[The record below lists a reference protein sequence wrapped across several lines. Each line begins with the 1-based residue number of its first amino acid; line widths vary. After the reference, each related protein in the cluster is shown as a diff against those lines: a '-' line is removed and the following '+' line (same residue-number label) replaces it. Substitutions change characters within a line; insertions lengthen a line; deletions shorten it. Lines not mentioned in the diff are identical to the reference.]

1 MFVLIIIILIEGL
14 FVISGVKTCGDTFG
28 YCLLGSDCTTDDDFL
43 PDPSGNCE
51 GLKRAF
57 TPSAPFICCKFNKIT
72 PPQPG
77 TSRTDIDLKKN
88 TSNDIKEKIS
98 RSTRED
104 IDSSKMDIDQL
115 SKLNQI
121 ESVIKKIV
129 EQLINET
136 ANNIQI
142 EETSI
147 NNETKIDE
155 NTVRNEE
162 LPMVNDTVE
171 INETTVSPT
180 TEVDETVNNYDSTN
194 ILQEN
199 KEETAETNKIDAIE
213 TATQD
218 SFVDDEFR
226 TEKHICQKT
235 CKSEMIFSVEK
246 KPLCYGT
253 LLDDV
258 WILTSGT
265 CASR

>member
-1 MFVLIIIILIEGL
+1 MFVLISIILIKGL

-43 PDPSGNCE
+43 PDPLGNCD

-57 TPSAPFICCKFNKIT
+57 TPSAPFICCKFNKIS
-72 PPQPG
+72 PPG

-88 TSNDIKEKIS
+88 TSHDMREKIS

-142 EETSI
+142 EGASI

-162 LPMVNDTVE
+162 LPMINDSVE

-180 TEVDETVNNYDSTN
+180 TETDETFNYDSTN
-194 ILQEN
+194 IPPEN
-199 KEETAETNKIDAIE
+199 KEETVETNKIDAIE
-213 TATQD
+213 TETQD

>member
-1 MFVLIIIILIEGL
+1 MGN
-14 FVISGVKTCGDTFG
+14 
-28 YCLLGSDCTTDDDFL
+28 DCTTDDDFL
-43 PDPSGNCE
+43 PDPSGNCD

-57 TPSAPFICCKFNKIT
+57 TPSAPFICCKFNKIS

-77 TSRTDIDLKKN
+77 TPKIDTVIKKN
-88 TSNDIKEKIS
+88 TSTEIKNKIS
-98 RSTRED
+98 RNTRED

-136 ANNIQI
+136 ANNIQV
-142 EETSI
+142 EQTLI

-162 LPMVNDTVE
+162 LPMINDTIE
-171 INETTVSPT
+171 INETTMGPT
-180 TEVDETVNNYDSTN
+180 TEADETVIDESTN
-194 ILQEN
+194 IPLEY
-199 KEETAETNKIDAIE
+199 KEESAEINKINAIE
-213 TATQD
+213 TTTQD
-218 SFVDDEFR
+218 SFIDDEFR
-226 TEKHICQKT
+226 VEKHICQKT
-235 CKSEMIFSVEK
+235 CRSEIIFLSEK

-253 LLDDV
+253 FLDDI

>member
-1 MFVLIIIILIEGL
+1 MLILIVIILIEGL

-43 PDPSGNCE
+43 PDPSGNCD

-57 TPSAPFICCKFNKIT
+57 TPSAPFICCKFNKIS

-77 TSRTDIDLKKN
+77 TSRTDIDIKKN
-88 TSNDIKEKIS
+88 AAAEIKEKIS
-98 RSTRED
+98 RNTRED

-136 ANNIQI
+136 ANNI
-142 EETSI
+142 EVGETSI

-171 INETTVSPT
+171 IKETTVSPT
-180 TEVDETVNNYDSTN
+180 TEADETLPDESTN
-194 ILQEN
+194 IPLEN
-199 KEETAETNKIDAIE
+199 KEDTAETNKLDAIE

-218 SFVDDEFR
+218 SFIDDEFR
-226 TEKHICQKT
+226 AEKHICQKT
-235 CKSEMIFSVEK
+235 CKSELIFSVEK

-253 LLDDV
+253 LLDDA

>member
-1 MFVLIIIILIEGL
+1 MIEGL

-28 YCLLGSDCTTDDDFL
+28 YCLLGNDCTTDDDFL
-43 PDPSGNCE
+43 PDPSGNCD

-57 TPSAPFICCKFNKIT
+57 TPSAPFICCKFSKIS

-77 TSRTDIDLKKN
+77 TSKTDVGLKKN

-98 RSTRED
+98 RNTRED
-104 IDSSKMDIDQL
+104 IDSSKMDLDQL

-136 ANNIQI
+136 ANHIQV
-142 EETSI
+142 EEASI
-147 NNETKIDE
+147 NNEAKTDE

-162 LPMVNDTVE
+162 LPMMNDTVE

-180 TEVDETVNNYDSTN
+180 TEADETFNYDSTN
-194 ILQEN
+194 IPPEN
-199 KEETAETNKIDAIE
+199 KEETSETIIVDAID
-213 TATQD
+213 TAPQD
-218 SFVDDEFR
+218 SFADDEFR
-226 TEKHICQKT
+226 AEKHICQKT
-235 CKSEMIFSVEK
+235 CKSEMTFSVEK